1 MKPTDLQNNLV
12 VKSNELI
19 TASYSMTVN
28 EQRLLLA
35 CIGQI
40 DSRTKIENGAVFR
53 LSVEQ
58 ARDLFYTK
66 GDQRHAYRD
75 MQDACERLFERKVR
89 IALPEKQEL
98 LTRFVQS
105 IVFDPENGTA
115 DLRFAYEILPYLS
128 QLEANFTKYRLSNIV
143 QLTSSHAVRIYELIV
158 SWATQGQYYKE
169 MEIDAFRELL
179 GLGEKYKQ
187 NGQLRQFV
195 TDKAVQQINES
206 TDFELDINFRKS
218 KRTFKWIQLRFNQK
232 AAAKAADLEAKQQRE
247 ARALHNQAAKQNREI
262 REQDKAKAVAQTEA
276 ANYWQGLPD
285 MTYFKHK
292 DGSIWVKESDTLYC
306 SERRSSI
313 PTALVG
319 AALASGE
326 FEQIEKPEP
335 KRQWWTDEERAEY
348 EAKIDAKLV
357 EVQKMPD
364 GQLFQASDRT
374 VYEKRGD
381 EFYSLTRPDDKRP
394 RSLHAAAS
402 CWAFDSW
409 KPISEMP
416 EPTGPS
422 YIFEYYPTEADILA
436 DREKGI
442 NPLDNLTPTELNEVN
457 DLIKEYQETKDKEL
471 YDFLVLLGIETP
483 RPNLSS
489 RIKNQK

>member
-19 TASYSMTVN
+19 TASYAMTVN

-40 DSRTKIENGAVFR
+40 DSRTTLDNGAVFR

-89 IALPEKQEL
+89 IALPESQEL

-187 NGQLRQFV
+187 NGELRRFV
-195 TDKAVQQINES
+195 TDRAVQQINES

-247 ARALHNQAAKQNREI
+247 ARAIQNQAAKQNREI
-262 REQDKAKAVAQTEA
+262 REQEQKAAAEVAAVSDGWAEVAEGTEYLNTA
-276 ANYWQGLPD
+276 TN
-285 MTYFKHK
+285 TVFR
-292 DGSIWVKESDTLYC
+292 KEADTLYC
-306 SERRSSI
+306 EATRTSI
-313 PTALVG
+313 PAAFVG
-319 AALASGE
+319 RALASGT
-326 FEQIEKPEP
+326 FICLGLPEK
-335 KRQWWTDEERAEY
+335 K
-348 EAKIDAKLV
+348 
-357 EVQKMPD
+357 
-364 GQLFQASDRT
+364 
-374 VYEKRGD
+374 
-381 EFYSLTRPDDKRP
+381 
-394 RSLHAAAS
+394 
-402 CWAFDSW
+402 
-409 KPISEMP
+409 
-416 EPTGPS
+416 
-422 YIFEYYPTEADILA
+422 
-436 DREKGI
+436 
-442 NPLDNLTPTELNEVN
+442 
-457 DLIKEYQETKDKEL
+457 
-471 YDFLVLLGIETP
+471 
-483 RPNLSS
+483 
-489 RIKNQK
+489 

>member
-19 TASYSMTVN
+19 TASYAMTVN

-40 DSRTKIENGAVFR
+40 DSRTTLDNGAVFR

-187 NGQLRQFV
+187 NGELRRFV
-195 TDKAVQQINES
+195 TDRAMQQINES

-232 AAAKAADLEAKQQRE
+232 AAAKAAEQEAKKQRE
-247 ARALHNQAAKQNREI
+247 TRALRNQAAAQKRRE
-262 REQDKAKAVAQTEA
+262 TEVVQA
-276 ANYWQGLPD
+276 AADNAAALLAEFEALPD
-285 MTYFKHK
+285 GVRYTRLS
-292 DGSIWVKESDTLYC
+292 DGSEWCKSGGVLHCAAINTSVAPAQIG
-306 SERRSSI
+306 R
-313 PTALVG
+313 
-319 AALASGE
+319 ALASGE
-326 FEQIEKPEP
+326 FVREGEVRPPENYQGDFAEETADLPDHWEEETEEQQEAVAHQVEFMERELKLIALRERGLISEEKFLEMMIGTPP
-335 KRQWWTDEERAEY
+335 KEFLEAY
-348 EAKIDAKLV
+348 EAAEL
-357 EVQKMPD
+357 P
-364 GQLFQASDRT
+364 
-374 VYEKRGD
+374 
-381 EFYSLTRPDDKRP
+381 
-394 RSLHAAAS
+394 
-402 CWAFDSW
+402 
-409 KPISEMP
+409 
-416 EPTGPS
+416 PS
-422 YIFEYYPTEADILA
+422 
-436 DREKGI
+436 
-442 NPLDNLTPTELNEVN
+442 
-457 DLIKEYQETKDKEL
+457 
-471 YDFLVLLGIETP
+471 ETP
-483 RPNLSS
+483 S
-489 RIKNQK
+489 K

>member
-19 TASYSMTVN
+19 TASYAMTVN

-40 DSRTKIENGAVFR
+40 DSRTTLDNGAVFR

-187 NGQLRQFV
+187 NGELRRFV
-195 TDKAVQQINES
+195 TDRAMQQINES

-232 AAAKAADLEAKQQRE
+232 AAAKAAEQEAKKQRE
-247 ARALHNQAAKQNREI
+247 TRALRNQAA
-262 REQDKAKAVAQTEA
+262 AQKRKETEVVQA
-276 ANYWQGLPD
+276 AADNAAALLAEFEALPD
-285 MTYFKHK
+285 GTRYTRLS
-292 DGSIWVKESDTLYC
+292 DGSEWVKSGGVLHCAAINT
-306 SERRSSI
+306 SVAPAQIGR
-313 PTALVG
+313 
-319 AALASGE
+319 ALASGE
-326 FEQIEKPEP
+326 FVREGELGQPENYQGEFTEEAADWPGHWEEETEEQQEAAAHQVEFMERELKLIALRERGLISEEKFLEMMIGTPP
-335 KRQWWTDEERAEY
+335 KDFLEAY
-348 EAKIDAKLV
+348 EAAEL
-357 EVQKMPD
+357 P
-364 GQLFQASDRT
+364 
-374 VYEKRGD
+374 
-381 EFYSLTRPDDKRP
+381 
-394 RSLHAAAS
+394 
-402 CWAFDSW
+402 
-409 KPISEMP
+409 
-416 EPTGPS
+416 PS
-422 YIFEYYPTEADILA
+422 
-436 DREKGI
+436 
-442 NPLDNLTPTELNEVN
+442 
-457 DLIKEYQETKDKEL
+457 
-471 YDFLVLLGIETP
+471 ETP
-483 RPNLSS
+483 P
-489 RIKNQK
+489 K

>member
-1 MKPTDLQNNLV
+1 MKPADLKNNLV

-19 TASYSMTVN
+19 TASYAMTVN

-40 DSRTKIENGAVFR
+40 DSRTTLDNGAVFR

-66 GDQRHAYRD
+66 GDQRNTYRD

-187 NGQLRQFV
+187 NSELKARV
-195 TDKAVQQINES
+195 TIPAMQQINES
-206 TDFELDINFRKS
+206 TDFELDISFRKS

-232 AAAKAADLEAKQQRE
+232 AAAKAADLEAKNQRE
-247 ARALHNQAAKQNREI
+247 TRALRNQAAAQKRRE
-262 REQDKAKAVAQTEA
+262 TEVVQA
-276 ANYWQGLPD
+276 AADNAAALLAEFEALPD
-285 MTYFKHK
+285 GVRYTRLS
-292 DGSIWVKESDTLYC
+292 DGSEWCKSGGVLHCAAINTSVAPAQIG
-306 SERRSSI
+306 R
-313 PTALVG
+313 
-319 AALASGE
+319 ALASGE
-326 FEQIEKPEP
+326 FVREGELRQPENYQGEFAEETADLPDHWEEETEEQQEAVAHQIEFMERELKLIALRERGLISEEKFLEMMIGAPP
-335 KRQWWTDEERAEY
+335 KDFLEAY
-348 EAKIDAKLV
+348 EAA
-357 EVQKMPD
+357 
-364 GQLFQASDRT
+364 
-374 VYEKRGD
+374 
-381 EFYSLTRPDDKRP
+381 EFP
-394 RSLHAAAS
+394 
-402 CWAFDSW
+402 
-409 KPISEMP
+409 
-416 EPTGPS
+416 PS
-422 YIFEYYPTEADILA
+422 
-436 DREKGI
+436 
-442 NPLDNLTPTELNEVN
+442 
-457 DLIKEYQETKDKEL
+457 
-471 YDFLVLLGIETP
+471 ETP
-483 RPNLSS
+483 P
-489 RIKNQK
+489 K

>member
-19 TASYSMTVN
+19 TASYAMTVN

-40 DSRTKIENGAVFR
+40 DSRTTLDNGAVFR

-187 NGQLRQFV
+187 NGELRRFV
-195 TDKAVQQINES
+195 TDRAMQQINES

-232 AAAKAADLEAKQQRE
+232 AAAKAAEQEAKKQRE
-247 ARALHNQAAKQNREI
+247 TRALRNQAAAQKRRET
-262 REQDKAKAVAQTEA
+262 EQVQA
-276 ANYWQGLPD
+276 AADNAAALAAEFGILPD
-285 MTYFKHK
+285 GTRYTRLS
-292 DGSIWVKESDTLYC
+292 DGSEWVKSGGVLHCAATNT
-306 SERRSSI
+306 SVAPAQIGR
-313 PTALVG
+313 
-319 AALASGE
+319 ALASGE
-326 FEQIEKPEP
+326 FVREGEVRQPENYQGDFAEETADLPDHWEEETEEQQEAVAHQIEFMERELKLIALRERGLISEEKFLEMMIGTPP
-335 KRQWWTDEERAEY
+335 KEFLETY
-348 EAKIDAKLV
+348 EAAEL
-357 EVQKMPD
+357 P
-364 GQLFQASDRT
+364 
-374 VYEKRGD
+374 
-381 EFYSLTRPDDKRP
+381 
-394 RSLHAAAS
+394 
-402 CWAFDSW
+402 
-409 KPISEMP
+409 
-416 EPTGPS
+416 PS
-422 YIFEYYPTEADILA
+422 
-436 DREKGI
+436 
-442 NPLDNLTPTELNEVN
+442 
-457 DLIKEYQETKDKEL
+457 
-471 YDFLVLLGIETP
+471 ETP
-483 RPNLSS
+483 S
-489 RIKNQK
+489 K

>member
-19 TASYSMTVN
+19 TASYAMTVN

-40 DSRTKIENGAVFR
+40 DSRTTLDNGAVFR

-66 GDQRHAYRD
+66 GDQRNAYRD

-187 NGQLRQFV
+187 NGELRRFV
-195 TDKAVQQINES
+195 TDRAMQQINES

-232 AAAKAADLEAKQQRE
+232 AAAKAAEQETQKQRE
-247 ARALHNQAAKQNREI
+247 IRALHNQAAAQKRKETEVVQAAADN
-262 REQDKAKAVAQTEA
+262 AAVLLAEFEA
-276 ANYWQGLPD
+276 LPD
-285 MTYFKHK
+285 GVRYTRLS
-292 DGSIWVKESDTLYC
+292 DGSEWCKSGGVLHCAAINTSVAPAQIG
-306 SERRSSI
+306 R
-313 PTALVG
+313 
-319 AALASGE
+319 ALASGE
-326 FEQIEKPEP
+326 FVREGEVRQPENYQGEFTEEAADWPGHWEEETEEQQEAAAHQVEFMERELKLIALRERGLISEEKFLEMMIGTPP
-335 KRQWWTDEERAEY
+335 KEFLEAY
-348 EAKIDAKLV
+348 EAAEL
-357 EVQKMPD
+357 P
-364 GQLFQASDRT
+364 
-374 VYEKRGD
+374 
-381 EFYSLTRPDDKRP
+381 
-394 RSLHAAAS
+394 
-402 CWAFDSW
+402 
-409 KPISEMP
+409 
-416 EPTGPS
+416 PS
-422 YIFEYYPTEADILA
+422 
-436 DREKGI
+436 
-442 NPLDNLTPTELNEVN
+442 
-457 DLIKEYQETKDKEL
+457 
-471 YDFLVLLGIETP
+471 ETP
-483 RPNLSS
+483 F
-489 RIKNQK
+489 K

>member
-19 TASYSMTVN
+19 TASYAMTVN

-40 DSRTKIENGAVFR
+40 DSRTTLDNGAVFR

-187 NGQLRQFV
+187 NGELRRFV
-195 TDKAVQQINES
+195 TDRAMQQINES

-232 AAAKAADLEAKQQRE
+232 AAAKAAEQEAKKQRE
-247 ARALHNQAAKQNREI
+247 TRALRNQAAAQKRRE
-262 REQDKAKAVAQTEA
+262 TEVVQA
-276 ANYWQGLPD
+276 AADNAAALLAEFEALPD
-285 MTYFKHK
+285 GVRYTRLS
-292 DGSIWVKESDTLYC
+292 DGSEWVKSGGVLHCAAINT
-306 SERRSSI
+306 SVAPAQIGR
-313 PTALVG
+313 
-319 AALASGE
+319 ALASGE
-326 FEQIEKPEP
+326 FVREGELRQPENYQGEFTEEAADWPGHWEEETEEQQEAAAHQVEFMERELKLIALRERGLISEEKFLEMMIGTPP
-335 KRQWWTDEERAEY
+335 KEFLEAY
-348 EAKIDAKLV
+348 EAAEL
-357 EVQKMPD
+357 P
-364 GQLFQASDRT
+364 
-374 VYEKRGD
+374 
-381 EFYSLTRPDDKRP
+381 
-394 RSLHAAAS
+394 
-402 CWAFDSW
+402 
-409 KPISEMP
+409 
-416 EPTGPS
+416 PS
-422 YIFEYYPTEADILA
+422 
-436 DREKGI
+436 
-442 NPLDNLTPTELNEVN
+442 
-457 DLIKEYQETKDKEL
+457 
-471 YDFLVLLGIETP
+471 ETP
-483 RPNLSS
+483 S
-489 RIKNQK
+489 K

>member
-19 TASYSMTVN
+19 TASYAMTVN

-40 DSRTKIENGAVFR
+40 DSRTTLDNGAVFR

-187 NGQLRQFV
+187 NGELRRFV
-195 TDKAVQQINES
+195 TDRAMQQINES

-232 AAAKAADLEAKQQRE
+232 AAAKAAEQEAQKQRE
-247 ARALHNQAAKQNREI
+247 TRALRNQAA
-262 REQDKAKAVAQTEA
+262 AQKRKETEVVQA
-276 ANYWQGLPD
+276 AADNAAALLAEFEALPD
-285 MTYFKHK
+285 GVRYTRIS
-292 DGSIWVKESDTLYC
+292 DGSEWVKSGGVLHCAAINT
-306 SERRSSI
+306 SVAPAQIGR
-313 PTALVG
+313 
-319 AALASGE
+319 ALASGE
-326 FEQIEKPEP
+326 FVREGELGQPENYQGEFTEEAADWPDHWEEETEEQQEAAAHQVEFMERELKLIALRERGLISEEKFLEMMIGTPP
-335 KRQWWTDEERAEY
+335 KEFLEAY
-348 EAKIDAKLV
+348 EAAEL
-357 EVQKMPD
+357 P
-364 GQLFQASDRT
+364 
-374 VYEKRGD
+374 
-381 EFYSLTRPDDKRP
+381 
-394 RSLHAAAS
+394 
-402 CWAFDSW
+402 
-409 KPISEMP
+409 
-416 EPTGPS
+416 PS
-422 YIFEYYPTEADILA
+422 
-436 DREKGI
+436 
-442 NPLDNLTPTELNEVN
+442 
-457 DLIKEYQETKDKEL
+457 
-471 YDFLVLLGIETP
+471 ETP
-483 RPNLSS
+483 S
-489 RIKNQK
+489 K

>member
-19 TASYSMTVN
+19 TASYAMTVN

-40 DSRTKIENGAVFR
+40 DSRTTLDNGAVFR

-66 GDQRHAYRD
+66 GDQRNAYRD

-187 NGQLRQFV
+187 NGELRRFV
-195 TDKAVQQINES
+195 TDRAVQQINES

-247 ARALHNQAAKQNREI
+247 ARAIQNQAAKQNRLADE
-262 REQDKAKAVAQTEA
+262 RKAKEKQISEWAIAEA
-276 ANYWQGLPD
+276 KENWE
-285 MTYFKHK
+285 MTHVGAEFVRMS
-292 DGSIWVKESDTLYC
+292 DNSEWVKDDAGNLY
-306 SERRSSI
+306 SEKLRASI
-313 PTALVG
+313 PVPHLYAP
-319 AALASGE
+319 LARGE
-326 FEQIEKPEP
+326 ILERVDCSVPPFNDGKEWLKGTTVEFSPEEQ
-335 KRQWWTDEERAEY
+335 
-348 EAKIDAKLV
+348 KIIS
-357 EVQKMPD
+357 M
-364 GQLFQASDRT
+364 
-374 VYEKRGD
+374 
-381 EFYSLTRPDDKRP
+381 YS
-394 RSLHAAAS
+394 
-402 CWAFDSW
+402 
-409 KPISEMP
+409 
-416 EPTGPS
+416 
-422 YIFEYYPTEADILA
+422 
-436 DREKGI
+436 
-442 NPLDNLTPTELNEVN
+442 
-457 DLIKEYQETKDKEL
+457 Q
-471 YDFLVLLGIETP
+471 
-483 RPNLSS
+483 
-489 RIKNQK
+489 

>member
-1 MKPTDLQNNLV
+1 MKPADLKNNLV

-19 TASYSMTVN
+19 TASYAMTVN

-40 DSRTKIENGAVFR
+40 DSRTTLDNGAVFR

-66 GDQRHAYRD
+66 GDQRNAYRD

-89 IALPEKQEL
+89 IALPESQEL

-143 QLTSSHAVRIYELIV
+143 QLTSSYAVRIYELIV

-179 GLGEKYKQ
+179 GLGDKYKQ
-187 NGQLRQFV
+187 NGELRRFV
-195 TDKAVQQINES
+195 TDRAVQQINES

-262 REQDKAKAVAQTEA
+262 REQEQKAAAEVAAVSDGWAEVAEGTEYLNTA
-276 ANYWQGLPD
+276 TN
-285 MTYFKHK
+285 TVFR
-292 DGSIWVKESDTLYC
+292 KEADTLYC
-306 SERRSSI
+306 EATRTSI
-313 PTALVG
+313 PAAFVG
-319 AALASGE
+319 RALASGT
-326 FEQIEKPEP
+326 FICLGLPEK
-335 KRQWWTDEERAEY
+335 K
-348 EAKIDAKLV
+348 
-357 EVQKMPD
+357 
-364 GQLFQASDRT
+364 
-374 VYEKRGD
+374 
-381 EFYSLTRPDDKRP
+381 
-394 RSLHAAAS
+394 
-402 CWAFDSW
+402 
-409 KPISEMP
+409 
-416 EPTGPS
+416 
-422 YIFEYYPTEADILA
+422 
-436 DREKGI
+436 
-442 NPLDNLTPTELNEVN
+442 
-457 DLIKEYQETKDKEL
+457 
-471 YDFLVLLGIETP
+471 
-483 RPNLSS
+483 
-489 RIKNQK
+489 

>member
-1 MKPTDLQNNLV
+1 MKPTDLKNNLV

-19 TASYSMTVN
+19 TASYAMTVN

-40 DSRTKIENGAVFR
+40 DSRTTLDNGAVFR

-89 IALPEKQEL
+89 ISLPESQEL

-105 IVFDPENGTA
+105 IVFDPEKGTA

-187 NGQLRQFV
+187 NSELKARV
-195 TDKAVQQINES
+195 TIPAMQQINES

-232 AAAKAADLEAKQQRE
+232 AEAKAADLEAKQQRE
-247 ARALHNQAAKQNREI
+247 ARAIQNQAAKQNREI
-262 REQDKAKAVAQTEA
+262 REQEQKAAAEVAAVSDGWAEVAEGTEYLNTA
-276 ANYWQGLPD
+276 TN
-285 MTYFKHK
+285 TVFR
-292 DGSIWVKESDTLYC
+292 KEADTLYC
-306 SERRSSI
+306 EATRTSI
-313 PTALVG
+313 PAAFVG
-319 AALASGE
+319 RALASGT
-326 FEQIEKPEP
+326 FICLGLPEK
-335 KRQWWTDEERAEY
+335 K
-348 EAKIDAKLV
+348 
-357 EVQKMPD
+357 
-364 GQLFQASDRT
+364 
-374 VYEKRGD
+374 
-381 EFYSLTRPDDKRP
+381 
-394 RSLHAAAS
+394 
-402 CWAFDSW
+402 
-409 KPISEMP
+409 
-416 EPTGPS
+416 
-422 YIFEYYPTEADILA
+422 
-436 DREKGI
+436 
-442 NPLDNLTPTELNEVN
+442 
-457 DLIKEYQETKDKEL
+457 
-471 YDFLVLLGIETP
+471 
-483 RPNLSS
+483 
-489 RIKNQK
+489 

>member
-19 TASYSMTVN
+19 TASYAMTVN

-40 DSRTKIENGAVFR
+40 DSRTTLDNGAVFR

-187 NGQLRQFV
+187 NGELRRFV
-195 TDKAVQQINES
+195 TDRAMQQINES

-232 AAAKAADLEAKQQRE
+232 AAAKAAEQEAKKQRE
-247 ARALHNQAAKQNREI
+247 TRALRNQAAAQKRRE
-262 REQDKAKAVAQTEA
+262 TEVVQA
-276 ANYWQGLPD
+276 AADNAAALLAEFEALPD
-285 MTYFKHK
+285 GVRYTRLS
-292 DGSIWVKESDTLYC
+292 DGSEWVKSGGVLHCAATNT
-306 SERRSSI
+306 SVAPAQIGR
-313 PTALVG
+313 
-319 AALASGE
+319 ALASGE
-326 FEQIEKPEP
+326 FVREGELWQPENSPGEFPEETDDLPGYWEEETEEQQEAVAHQIEFMERELKLIALRERGLISEEKFLEMMIGTPP
-335 KRQWWTDEERAEY
+335 KEFLETY
-348 EAKIDAKLV
+348 EAAEL
-357 EVQKMPD
+357 P
-364 GQLFQASDRT
+364 
-374 VYEKRGD
+374 
-381 EFYSLTRPDDKRP
+381 
-394 RSLHAAAS
+394 
-402 CWAFDSW
+402 
-409 KPISEMP
+409 
-416 EPTGPS
+416 PS
-422 YIFEYYPTEADILA
+422 
-436 DREKGI
+436 
-442 NPLDNLTPTELNEVN
+442 
-457 DLIKEYQETKDKEL
+457 
-471 YDFLVLLGIETP
+471 ETP
-483 RPNLSS
+483 S
-489 RIKNQK
+489 K

>member
-19 TASYSMTVN
+19 TASYAMTVN

-40 DSRTKIENGAVFR
+40 DSRTTLDNGAVFR
-53 LSVEQ
+53 LSVKQ

-89 IALPEKQEL
+89 IALPESQEL

-187 NGQLRQFV
+187 NGELRRFV
-195 TDKAVQQINES
+195 TDRAVQQINES

-247 ARALHNQAAKQNREI
+247 ARAIQNQAAKQNREI
-262 REQDKAKAVAQTEA
+262 REQEQKAAAEVAAVSDGWAEVAEGTEYLNTA
-276 ANYWQGLPD
+276 TN
-285 MTYFKHK
+285 TVFR
-292 DGSIWVKESDTLYC
+292 KEADTLYC
-306 SERRSSI
+306 EATRTSI
-313 PTALVG
+313 PAAFVG
-319 AALASGE
+319 RALASGT
-326 FEQIEKPEP
+326 FICLGLPEK
-335 KRQWWTDEERAEY
+335 K
-348 EAKIDAKLV
+348 
-357 EVQKMPD
+357 
-364 GQLFQASDRT
+364 
-374 VYEKRGD
+374 
-381 EFYSLTRPDDKRP
+381 
-394 RSLHAAAS
+394 
-402 CWAFDSW
+402 
-409 KPISEMP
+409 
-416 EPTGPS
+416 
-422 YIFEYYPTEADILA
+422 
-436 DREKGI
+436 
-442 NPLDNLTPTELNEVN
+442 
-457 DLIKEYQETKDKEL
+457 
-471 YDFLVLLGIETP
+471 
-483 RPNLSS
+483 
-489 RIKNQK
+489 

>member
-1 MKPTDLQNNLV
+1 MARKNRKWREKTENGACVRLQCLLFFDIVICAIFSFLEFMKPTDLKNNLV

-40 DSRTKIENGAVFR
+40 DSRTTLDNGAVFR
-53 LSVEQ
+53 LSVEE

-89 IALPEKQEL
+89 IALPESQEL

-105 IVFDPENGTA
+105 IVFDPEKGTA

-179 GLGEKYKQ
+179 GLGDKYKQ

-195 TDKAVQQINES
+195 TDRAVQQINES

-247 ARALHNQAAKQNREI
+247 ARAIQNQAAKQNREI
-262 REQDKAKAVAQTEA
+262 REQEQKAAAEVAAVSDGWAEVAEGTEYLNTA
-276 ANYWQGLPD
+276 TN
-285 MTYFKHK
+285 TVFR
-292 DGSIWVKESDTLYC
+292 KEADTLYC
-306 SERRSSI
+306 EATRTSI
-313 PTALVG
+313 PAAFVG
-319 AALASGE
+319 RALASGT
-326 FEQIEKPEP
+326 FICLGLPEK
-335 KRQWWTDEERAEY
+335 K
-348 EAKIDAKLV
+348 
-357 EVQKMPD
+357 
-364 GQLFQASDRT
+364 
-374 VYEKRGD
+374 
-381 EFYSLTRPDDKRP
+381 
-394 RSLHAAAS
+394 
-402 CWAFDSW
+402 
-409 KPISEMP
+409 
-416 EPTGPS
+416 
-422 YIFEYYPTEADILA
+422 
-436 DREKGI
+436 
-442 NPLDNLTPTELNEVN
+442 
-457 DLIKEYQETKDKEL
+457 
-471 YDFLVLLGIETP
+471 
-483 RPNLSS
+483 
-489 RIKNQK
+489 

>member
-19 TASYSMTVN
+19 TASYAMTVN

-40 DSRTKIENGAVFR
+40 DSRTTLDNGAVFR

-66 GDQRHAYRD
+66 GDQRNAYRD

-187 NGQLRQFV
+187 NGELRRFV
-195 TDKAVQQINES
+195 TDRAMQQINES

-232 AAAKAADLEAKQQRE
+232 AAAKAAEQEAKKQRE
-247 ARALHNQAAKQNREI
+247 TRALRNQAAAQKRRET
-262 REQDKAKAVAQTEA
+262 EQVQA
-276 ANYWQGLPD
+276 AADNAAALAAEFGILPD
-285 MTYFKHK
+285 GTRYTRLS
-292 DGSIWVKESDTLYC
+292 DGSEWVKSGGVLHCAATNT
-306 SERRSSI
+306 SVAPAQIGR
-313 PTALVG
+313 
-319 AALASGE
+319 ALASGE
-326 FEQIEKPEP
+326 FVREGEVRQPENYQGDFAEETADLPDHWEEETEEQQEAVAHQIEFMERELKLIALRERGLISEEKFLEMMIGTPP
-335 KRQWWTDEERAEY
+335 KEFLETY
-348 EAKIDAKLV
+348 EAAEL
-357 EVQKMPD
+357 P
-364 GQLFQASDRT
+364 
-374 VYEKRGD
+374 
-381 EFYSLTRPDDKRP
+381 
-394 RSLHAAAS
+394 
-402 CWAFDSW
+402 
-409 KPISEMP
+409 
-416 EPTGPS
+416 PS
-422 YIFEYYPTEADILA
+422 
-436 DREKGI
+436 
-442 NPLDNLTPTELNEVN
+442 
-457 DLIKEYQETKDKEL
+457 
-471 YDFLVLLGIETP
+471 ETP
-483 RPNLSS
+483 S
-489 RIKNQK
+489 K

>member
-19 TASYSMTVN
+19 TASYAMTVN

-40 DSRTKIENGAVFR
+40 DSRTTLDNGAVFR

-66 GDQRHAYRD
+66 GDQRNAYRD

-179 GLGEKYKQ
+179 GLGDKYKQ
-187 NGQLRQFV
+187 NGELRRFV
-195 TDKAVQQINES
+195 TDRAVQQINES

-232 AAAKAADLEAKQQRE
+232 AEAKAADTEAKKQRE

-262 REQDKAKAVAQTEA
+262 REREQNAAAEMAAVSDGWAEVAEGTEYLNTA
-276 ANYWQGLPD
+276 TN
-285 MTYFKHK
+285 TVFR
-292 DGSIWVKESDTLYC
+292 KEADTLYC
-306 SERRSSI
+306 EATRTSI
-313 PTALVG
+313 PAAFV
-319 AALASGE
+319 ARALASGT
-326 FEQIEKPEP
+326 FICLGLPEK
-335 KRQWWTDEERAEY
+335 K
-348 EAKIDAKLV
+348 
-357 EVQKMPD
+357 
-364 GQLFQASDRT
+364 
-374 VYEKRGD
+374 
-381 EFYSLTRPDDKRP
+381 
-394 RSLHAAAS
+394 
-402 CWAFDSW
+402 
-409 KPISEMP
+409 
-416 EPTGPS
+416 
-422 YIFEYYPTEADILA
+422 
-436 DREKGI
+436 
-442 NPLDNLTPTELNEVN
+442 
-457 DLIKEYQETKDKEL
+457 
-471 YDFLVLLGIETP
+471 
-483 RPNLSS
+483 
-489 RIKNQK
+489 

>member
-1 MKPTDLQNNLV
+1 MKPTDLKNNLV

-19 TASYSMTVN
+19 TASYAMTVN

-40 DSRTKIENGAVFR
+40 DSRTTLDNGAVFR

-89 IALPEKQEL
+89 ISLPESQEL

-105 IVFDPENGTA
+105 IVFDPEKGTA

-187 NGQLRQFV
+187 NSELKARV
-195 TDKAVQQINES
+195 TIPAMQQINES

-247 ARALHNQAAKQNREI
+247 ARAIQNQAAKQNREI
-262 REQDKAKAVAQTEA
+262 REQEQKAAAEVAAVSDGWAEVAEGTEYLNTA
-276 ANYWQGLPD
+276 TN
-285 MTYFKHK
+285 TVFR
-292 DGSIWVKESDTLYC
+292 KEADTLYC
-306 SERRSSI
+306 EATRTSI
-313 PTALVG
+313 PAAFVG
-319 AALASGE
+319 RALASGT
-326 FEQIEKPEP
+326 FICLGLPEK
-335 KRQWWTDEERAEY
+335 K
-348 EAKIDAKLV
+348 
-357 EVQKMPD
+357 
-364 GQLFQASDRT
+364 
-374 VYEKRGD
+374 
-381 EFYSLTRPDDKRP
+381 
-394 RSLHAAAS
+394 
-402 CWAFDSW
+402 
-409 KPISEMP
+409 
-416 EPTGPS
+416 
-422 YIFEYYPTEADILA
+422 
-436 DREKGI
+436 
-442 NPLDNLTPTELNEVN
+442 
-457 DLIKEYQETKDKEL
+457 
-471 YDFLVLLGIETP
+471 
-483 RPNLSS
+483 
-489 RIKNQK
+489 

>member
-19 TASYSMTVN
+19 TASYAMTVN

-40 DSRTKIENGAVFR
+40 DSRTTLDNGAVFR

-66 GDQRHAYRD
+66 GDQRNAYRD

-187 NGQLRQFV
+187 NGELRRFV
-195 TDKAVQQINES
+195 TDRAMQQINES

-232 AAAKAADLEAKQQRE
+232 AAAKAAEQEAQKQRE
-247 ARALHNQAAKQNREI
+247 IRALHNQAAAQKRKETEVVQAAADN
-262 REQDKAKAVAQTEA
+262 AAVLLAEFEA
-276 ANYWQGLPD
+276 LPD
-285 MTYFKHK
+285 GVRYTRLS
-292 DGSIWVKESDTLYC
+292 DGSEWCKSGGVLHCAAINTSVAPAQIG
-306 SERRSSI
+306 R
-313 PTALVG
+313 
-319 AALASGE
+319 ALASGE
-326 FEQIEKPEP
+326 FVREGEVRQPENYQGEFTEEAADWPGHWEEETEEQQEAAAHQVEFMERELKLIALRERGLISEEKFLEMMIGTPP
-335 KRQWWTDEERAEY
+335 KEFLEAY
-348 EAKIDAKLV
+348 EAAEL
-357 EVQKMPD
+357 P
-364 GQLFQASDRT
+364 
-374 VYEKRGD
+374 
-381 EFYSLTRPDDKRP
+381 
-394 RSLHAAAS
+394 
-402 CWAFDSW
+402 
-409 KPISEMP
+409 
-416 EPTGPS
+416 PS
-422 YIFEYYPTEADILA
+422 
-436 DREKGI
+436 
-442 NPLDNLTPTELNEVN
+442 
-457 DLIKEYQETKDKEL
+457 
-471 YDFLVLLGIETP
+471 ETP
-483 RPNLSS
+483 F
-489 RIKNQK
+489 K

>member
-1 MKPTDLQNNLV
+1 MKPTDLKNNLV

-40 DSRTKIENGAVFR
+40 DSRTTLDNGAVFR
-53 LSVEQ
+53 LSVEE

-89 IALPEKQEL
+89 IALPESQEL

-105 IVFDPENGTA
+105 IVFDPEKGTA

-179 GLGEKYKQ
+179 GLGDKYKQ

-195 TDKAVQQINES
+195 TDRAVQQINES

-247 ARALHNQAAKQNREI
+247 ARAIQNQAAKQNREI
-262 REQDKAKAVAQTEA
+262 REQEQKAAAEVAAVSDGWAEVAEGTEYLNTA
-276 ANYWQGLPD
+276 TN
-285 MTYFKHK
+285 TVFR
-292 DGSIWVKESDTLYC
+292 KEADTLYC
-306 SERRSSI
+306 EATRTSI
-313 PTALVG
+313 PAAFVG
-319 AALASGE
+319 RALASGT
-326 FEQIEKPEP
+326 FICLGLPEK
-335 KRQWWTDEERAEY
+335 K
-348 EAKIDAKLV
+348 
-357 EVQKMPD
+357 
-364 GQLFQASDRT
+364 
-374 VYEKRGD
+374 
-381 EFYSLTRPDDKRP
+381 
-394 RSLHAAAS
+394 
-402 CWAFDSW
+402 
-409 KPISEMP
+409 
-416 EPTGPS
+416 
-422 YIFEYYPTEADILA
+422 
-436 DREKGI
+436 
-442 NPLDNLTPTELNEVN
+442 
-457 DLIKEYQETKDKEL
+457 
-471 YDFLVLLGIETP
+471 
-483 RPNLSS
+483 
-489 RIKNQK
+489 

>member
-19 TASYSMTVN
+19 TASYAMTVN

-40 DSRTKIENGAVFR
+40 DSRTTLDNGAVFR

-187 NGQLRQFV
+187 NGELRRFV
-195 TDKAVQQINES
+195 TDRAMQQINES

-232 AAAKAADLEAKQQRE
+232 TAAKAAEQEAQKQRE
-247 ARALHNQAAKQNREI
+247 TRALRNQAA
-262 REQDKAKAVAQTEA
+262 AQKRKETEVVQA
-276 ANYWQGLPD
+276 AADNAAALLAEFEALPD
-285 MTYFKHK
+285 GVRYTRLS
-292 DGSIWVKESDTLYC
+292 DGSEWCKSGGVLHCAAINTSVAPAQIG
-306 SERRSSI
+306 R
-313 PTALVG
+313 
-319 AALASGE
+319 ALASGE
-326 FEQIEKPEP
+326 FVREGELGQPENYQGEFTEEAADWPDHWEEETEEQQEAAAHQVEFMERELKLIALRERGLISEEKFLEMMIGTQP
-335 KRQWWTDEERAEY
+335 KEFLEAY
-348 EAKIDAKLV
+348 EAAEL
-357 EVQKMPD
+357 P
-364 GQLFQASDRT
+364 
-374 VYEKRGD
+374 
-381 EFYSLTRPDDKRP
+381 
-394 RSLHAAAS
+394 
-402 CWAFDSW
+402 
-409 KPISEMP
+409 
-416 EPTGPS
+416 PS
-422 YIFEYYPTEADILA
+422 
-436 DREKGI
+436 
-442 NPLDNLTPTELNEVN
+442 
-457 DLIKEYQETKDKEL
+457 
-471 YDFLVLLGIETP
+471 ETP
-483 RPNLSS
+483 S
-489 RIKNQK
+489 K

>member
-19 TASYSMTVN
+19 TASYAMTVN

-40 DSRTKIENGAVFR
+40 DSRTTLDNGAVFR

-187 NGQLRQFV
+187 NGELRRFV
-195 TDKAVQQINES
+195 TDRAMQQINES

-232 AAAKAADLEAKQQRE
+232 AAAKAAEQEAKKQRE
-247 ARALHNQAAKQNREI
+247 TRALRNQAA
-262 REQDKAKAVAQTEA
+262 AQKRKETEVVQA
-276 ANYWQGLPD
+276 AADNAAALLEEFEALPD
-285 MTYFKHK
+285 GTRYTRLS
-292 DGSIWVKESDTLYC
+292 DGSEWVKSGGVLHCAAINT
-306 SERRSSI
+306 SVAPAQIGR
-313 PTALVG
+313 
-319 AALASGE
+319 ALASGE
-326 FEQIEKPEP
+326 FVREGELGQPENYQGEFTEEAADWPGHWEEETEEQQEAAAHQVEFMERELKLIALRERGLISEEKFLEMMIGTPP
-335 KRQWWTDEERAEY
+335 KEFLEAY
-348 EAKIDAKLV
+348 EAAEL
-357 EVQKMPD
+357 P
-364 GQLFQASDRT
+364 
-374 VYEKRGD
+374 
-381 EFYSLTRPDDKRP
+381 
-394 RSLHAAAS
+394 
-402 CWAFDSW
+402 
-409 KPISEMP
+409 
-416 EPTGPS
+416 PS
-422 YIFEYYPTEADILA
+422 
-436 DREKGI
+436 
-442 NPLDNLTPTELNEVN
+442 
-457 DLIKEYQETKDKEL
+457 
-471 YDFLVLLGIETP
+471 ETP
-483 RPNLSS
+483 S
-489 RIKNQK
+489 K

>member
-19 TASYSMTVN
+19 TASYAMTVN

-40 DSRTKIENGAVFR
+40 DSRTTLDNGAVFR

-66 GDQRHAYRD
+66 GDQRNAYRD

-187 NGQLRQFV
+187 NGELRRFV
-195 TDKAVQQINES
+195 TDRAMQQINES

-232 AAAKAADLEAKQQRE
+232 AAAKAAEQEAQKQRE
-247 ARALHNQAAKQNREI
+247 IRALHNQAAAQKRKETEVVQAAADN
-262 REQDKAKAVAQTEA
+262 AAVLLAEFEA
-276 ANYWQGLPD
+276 LPD
-285 MTYFKHK
+285 GVRYTRLS
-292 DGSIWVKESDTLYC
+292 DGSEWVKSGGVLHCAATNT
-306 SERRSSI
+306 SVAPAQIGR
-313 PTALVG
+313 
-319 AALASGE
+319 ALASGE
-326 FEQIEKPEP
+326 FVREGEVRQSENSQGEFPEETDDLPGYWEEETEEQQEAVAHQIEFMERELKLIALRERGLISEEKFLEMMIGTPP
-335 KRQWWTDEERAEY
+335 KEFLEAY
-348 EAKIDAKLV
+348 EAAEL
-357 EVQKMPD
+357 P
-364 GQLFQASDRT
+364 
-374 VYEKRGD
+374 
-381 EFYSLTRPDDKRP
+381 
-394 RSLHAAAS
+394 
-402 CWAFDSW
+402 
-409 KPISEMP
+409 
-416 EPTGPS
+416 PS
-422 YIFEYYPTEADILA
+422 
-436 DREKGI
+436 
-442 NPLDNLTPTELNEVN
+442 
-457 DLIKEYQETKDKEL
+457 
-471 YDFLVLLGIETP
+471 ETP
-483 RPNLSS
+483 S
-489 RIKNQK
+489 K